1 MTRDRPNRD
10 SRQTVTAAKKPY
22 PGDDLVP
29 DATMVIDRYL
39 DFDAPRDQVW
49 PWLLQLGKRRAGWY
63 LPRLVELFVPR
74 RHRAS
79 RVLLPQFQHLVTGM
93 DVPDWG
99 PGDPVFRVAEL
110 EPGRA
115 IVYLSLRERTAGPG
129 GPADG
134 NRGPGVL
141 ALSWALFL
149 HDAPGP
155 SASGTR
161 VHIRLRFAPSGTRFR
176 KAFDVGG
183 GFVDWLTIVGLRRG
197 LAERLNSSCGAII
210 PAAKGFSRTRGS
222 RRALRAGP

>member
-115 IVYLSLRERTAGPG
+115 IVYLSLRERTAGPPGAAAGHRRPCARSGAG
-129 GPADG
+129 GPG
-134 NRGPGVL
+134 GPPRRQPRPWRTRAELGVVP
-141 ALSWALFL
+141 A
-149 HDAPGP
+149 
-155 SASGTR
+155 
-161 VHIRLRFAPSGTRFR
+161 
-176 KAFDVGG
+176 
-183 GFVDWLTIVGLRRG
+183 RRSR
-197 LAERLNSSCGAII
+197 AVRERHQGAY
-210 PAAKGFSRTRGS
+210 PAAV
-222 RRALRAGP
+222 RAVRNPVPEGV